1 MSATR
6 NFNAL
11 FFPKRCGY
19 LQATVVSGGRDSKY
33 MDNYYLL
40 AFAKQ
45 AKLKQSYHHCHGN
58 LPALQFGLY

>member
-33 MDNYYLL
+33 MDNY
-40 AFAKQ
+40 Q
-45 AKLKQSYHHCHGN
+45 AIS
-58 LPALQFGLY
+58 